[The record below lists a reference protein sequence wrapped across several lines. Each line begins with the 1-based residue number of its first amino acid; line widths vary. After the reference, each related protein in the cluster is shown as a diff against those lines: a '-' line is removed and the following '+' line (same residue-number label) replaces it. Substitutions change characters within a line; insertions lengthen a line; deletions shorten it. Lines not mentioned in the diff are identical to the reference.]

1 MMQGSHSDELDKN
14 IFEKAFAEFRERF
27 DSEYGGFGSAPKFP
41 SPHNLSF
48 LVRYYKSYK
57 DEDALMMAAKTL
69 DEMRQGGIYDHIGF
83 GFHRYSTDRQWLVP
97 HFEKMLYDQALLTIS
112 YVEMYQA
119 TGKEIYKQTAE
130 EILEYVLRDMTSPE
144 GGFYSAEDADSEGEE
159 GKFYLWTKDEFER
172 TAGTDSGLLAGIF
185 NVKPDGNYSDPLNE
199 GNEPGNILHLKNSL
213 TELSTEA
220 GLSEEELKKKINEA
234 SKKLFKIREKRVHPY
249 KDDKI
254 LTDWNGIMISAF
266 AKAARAFGSSL
277 YEDTAVKAVKF
288 IMNKLRT
295 KEGKLLHRFRNGEAG
310 ITGNLDDYAFL
321 VSALIDLYETTFNT
335 NLLKQAIELNDHTIK
350 HFYDNENG
358 GFYFT
363 PDYGEELIARNK
375 EIYDGAIPSGN
386 SIAILNLLKLG
397 RITGNTDLEDK
408 ANETIRFFSGQIN
421 RMPSAFAASLSGIM
435 MGYRDSY
442 EIVIAGNRKD
452 KSSKE
457 ILEFFGR
464 NFIPNK
470 VILLKEPGDTG
481 LAEIAPFTEEMV
493 QQGDT
498 ATVYIC
504 RHYACE
510 MPVTSV
516 DEIKKI
522 LG

>member
-1 MMQGSHSDELDKN
+1 
-14 IFEKAFAEFRERF
+14 
-27 DSEYGGFGSAPKFP
+27 
-41 SPHNLSF
+41 
-48 LVRYYKSYK
+48 
-57 DEDALMMAAKTL
+57 
-69 DEMRQGGIYDHIGF
+69 
-83 GFHRYSTDRQWLVP
+83 
-97 HFEKMLYDQALLTIS
+97 
-112 YVEMYQA
+112 
-119 TGKEIYKQTAE
+119 
-130 EILEYVLRDMTSPE
+130 
-144 GGFYSAEDADSEGEE
+144 
-159 GKFYLWTKDEFER
+159 
-172 TAGTDSGLLAGIF
+172 
-185 NVKPDGNYSDPLNE
+185 
-199 GNEPGNILHLKNSL
+199 
-213 TELSTEA
+213 
-220 GLSEEELKKKINEA
+220 
-234 SKKLFKIREKRVHPY
+234 
-249 KDDKI
+249 
-254 LTDWNGIMISAF
+254 MISAF

-277 YEDTAVKAVKF
+277 YEDTAVKAVEF

-310 ITGNLDDYAFL
+310 ITGNFDDYAFL